1 MKTHN
6 IDTLFLFITK
16 DDLIVGSEPTQNMNK
31 KEAKKM
37 RVEISAALEFNSS
50 FLMFSLLILARSE
63 IRRSLSASF
72 IYRR

>member
-37 RVEISAALEFNSS
+37 RVEISAALEFKFELFDVQPFN
-50 FLMFSLLILARSE
+50 IGPE
-63 IRRSLSASF
+63 
-72 IYRR
+72 